1 MSHSS
6 YRVEVKTC
14 AHLIV
19 ADYADLE
26 PVFLFFFPVCSVFL
40 GFFFLLL
47 LFVFF
52 PPRVA
57 HLSRHRLGASAAASS
72 GPVTYLITQFDMPP
86 WAPGLCGKFP
96 FLPPHPPPHPPSF
109 SFHTLT
115 LLCHC
120 LRPALLLILPPRR
133 KESEEKKT
141 FLTENTKAAKGG
153 TSKQRAM
160 GVRGRKREGRDGGAF
175 SNQFSRL
182 MRRVHIS
189 ASWNRMT
196 THVY

>member
-1 MSHSS
+1 MQIWNP
-6 YRVEVKTC
+6 C
-14 AHLIV
+14 FCFF
-19 ADYADLE
+19 
-26 PVFLFFFPVCSVFL
+26 FLFVLFFG
-40 GFFFLLL
+40 GFFFCCCF
-47 LFVFF
+47 LFSFL
-52 PPRVA
+52 PMSLTSPRP
-57 HLSRHRLGASAAASS
+57 RLGASAAASS

-160 GVRGRKREGRDGGAF
+160 GVRGRKREGRNGGAF